1 MSTNQSSKYLSVKE
15 AAAHSGKSVS
25 TVRKWI
31 REGKVETKP
40 KEKRTSKV
48 MILRSSLM
56 GFLMTEAEP
65 TVEGAGQPEKVQ
77 KAESEELIEL
87 RRLVESLQ
95 IKIQALE
102 QKSEIDTYALSVK
115 QQLITDLQTTL
126 STRDAEILSLKGDY
140 QRVSEDKDALTT
152 RINQLTIYI
161 ALPWWQRMRSTY
173 LLEVK
178 D

>member
-1 MSTNQSSKYLSVKE
+1 
-15 AAAHSGKSVS
+15 
-25 TVRKWI
+25 
-31 REGKVETKP
+31 
-40 KEKRTSKV
+40 
-48 MILRSSLM
+48 M

-87 RRLVESLQ
+87 KRLVESLQ

-140 QRVSEDKDALTT
+140 QRVSEDKDTLTT
-152 RINQLTIYI
+152 HINQLTTY
-161 ALPWWQRMRSTY
+161 RSSMM
-173 LLEVK
+173 VK
-178 D
+178 NAGNL

>member
-1 MSTNQSSKYLSVKE
+1 MSTNQSSEYLSVKE

-102 QKSEIDTYALSVK
+102 QKSEIK
-115 QQLITDLQTTL
+115 
-126 STRDAEILSLKGDY
+126 
-140 QRVSEDKDALTT
+140 
-152 RINQLTIYI
+152 
-161 ALPWWQRMRSTY
+161 
-173 LLEVK
+173 
-178 D
+178 